1 MMVPRCKDVCARN
14 SEQAS
19 QLCERRDIVISGVTK
34 TQVYSIP
41 LVIQL
46 RMAGTRLPDKIG
58 NAVHLFFAFGNEP
71 FQSLRIVDQTRFSLI
86 CNEIHEFSQDRTSGQ
101 KQIGVIPGAT
111 LVPITERFP
120 FLAIPSRTKNVSLS
134 GENEVRTNW

>member
-1 MMVPRCKDVCARN
+1 MMVPRCKDVFARN
-14 SEQAS
+14 IQ
-19 QLCERRDIVISGVTK
+19 QTRKLCERRALVIIGVTK
-34 TQVYSIP
+34 TQVDSIP

-46 RMAGTRLPDKIG
+46 RMAGTCLPDKIRK
-58 NAVHLFFAFGNEP
+58 AVHLLFAFGDEP
-71 FQSLRIVDQTRFSLI
+71 FQSLRIVDQTRFGLS

-101 KQIGVIPGAT
+101 KQIGVISRAT

-120 FLAIPSRTKNVSLS
+120 FLAIPSRTKYVSFS